1 MNERNY
7 IDNLINWKH
16 DWYSARFSH
25 ISVMCHSSPTEG
37 DNFISVCHSTKF
49 CQLQTPSCFL
59 AIMAG
64 SHNISPV
71 FFYSC
76 SLLSRKEMLFVYHLL
91 TYCVWMSP
99 DQSLTWPAWSPGYNV
114 VVSQWPPGEIKIK
127 MGRSGYTALTSLHSP
142 LSTDHITVTVE
153 QTATLHHSCIHP
165 GQAGLG

>member
-37 DNFISVCHSTKF
+37 DNFISVCHSAKF
-49 CQLQTPSCFL
+49 CQLQASSCFL

-71 FFYSC
+71 FFLVHLF
-76 SLLSRKEMLFVYHLL
+76 LLRGEMLFVYH
-91 TYCVWMSP
+91 CVVVVCRMSP
-99 DQSLTWPAWSPGYNV
+99 GQTWLTWPARSPGYNV
-114 VVSQWPPGEIKIK
+114 VVSQLPPGEIKIK
-127 MGRSGYTALTSLHSP
+127 MGRSGYTPLGLHWGYTALACLLSP
-142 LSTDHITVTVE
+142 LQSAQI
-153 QTATLHHSCIHP
+153 I
-165 GQAGLG
+165 